1 MFKDKMKAI
10 EMCVSRFDTETKA
23 TFLDLYTKVDAE
35 AIATPEDD
43 IPTPTD
49 EDEIVS
55 EFDEFADPD
64 NTEEAF

>member
-1 MFKDKMKAI
+1 
-10 EMCVSRFDTETKA
+10 MCVSRFDSETKA

-35 AIATPEDD
+35 AITVSDDD

-64 NTEEAF
+64 NKEEAF